1 MSPTSYMP
9 VMFEI
14 RETDRFKTWLKN
26 LKDRRAVIK
35 IVARIRR
42 IELGNLG
49 DVKPVGENVSEM
61 RIHYGPGYRIYFTR
75 QGNRII
81 ILLSAGT
88 KKTQTQD
95 IKAAMKMANEI
106 KE

>member
-1 MSPTSYMP
+1 MP